1 MSFLSRVRALE
12 VTAETRRGSYRS
24 RVEAKYNIMEKVK
37 QAAAKVLKMA
47 LPALVAFSASTGMA
61 KVKDPEGLGKK
72 FQDIVVDVAGA
83 KSVVKTHVLQDDSD
97 SPQVIVYTLSIDT
110 AREDGKAT
118 IKYTE
123 GETAKVNVLDS
134 GELTSALAV
143 QIKSVLDSI
152 DSHAKQLAK
161 KQGKAPTK
169 MGRTSHN
176 KLAENTK
183 PISVRLGE

>member
-1 MSFLSRVRALE
+1 MSFLSRVRVLE

-37 QAAAKVLKMA
+37 QVATKVLKMA

-72 FQDIVVDVAGA
+72 FQEIVMDVAGS
-83 KSVVKTHVLQDDSD
+83 KSLVKTHVIQNDSD
-97 SPQVIVYTLSIDT
+97 SPQVIIYTLSIDT
-110 AREDGKAT
+110 AKEDGKAT
-118 IKYTE
+118 IRYVE
-123 GETAKVNVLDS
+123 GETTNVKILDS

-161 KQGKAPTK
+161 KQGKTPAKMGKTTPTK
-169 MGRTSHN
+169 
-176 KLAENTK
+176 LADNTK
-183 PISVRLGE
+183 PISIRLGE